1 MSYRNI
7 IADNCK
13 NHSVVS
19 WWPRFAYHYTDIT
32 NAVNILSSGF
42 IYSRLNAQ
50 QSGVMKNDNASRQV
64 IDVTNFDTVSSVR
77 FYFRPMTPTQYY
89 NEGYKHYQLRYDN
102 DTNANTPVPV
112 FFLFDLEKILSK
124 NGVKFSERGQAGNG
138 SELFEGEEAFSKLNF
153 DNIYSVGGQ
162 NIEEVKSYR
171 HAEINYPGKIEIA
184 EYISFILCRNEIEK
198 TSLLNMLRKTNPKQF
213 ALYRNLIK
221 VCKQDMFLKN
231 GLFITDCR
239 YYNRGIVIKFADTYN
254 KKYYTS
260 RQKAKNSVKKLTP
273 VKLMLTV
280 EWFNARR
287 IVEQKQIS
295 TEIDYEEAKPVN
307 LNGLIGAKEATSIS
321 IKVEIDGNT
330 MCYIEQPIDS
340 SVIIR

>member
-198 TSLLNMLRKTNPKQF
+198 TSLLNMLRKTNPKQCF
-213 ALYRNLIK
+213 
-221 VCKQDMFLKN
+221 
-231 GLFITDCR
+231 
-239 YYNRGIVIKFADTYN
+239 
-254 KKYYTS
+254 
-260 RQKAKNSVKKLTP
+260 
-273 VKLMLTV
+273 
-280 EWFNARR
+280 
-287 IVEQKQIS
+287 
-295 TEIDYEEAKPVN
+295 
-307 LNGLIGAKEATSIS
+307 
-321 IKVEIDGNT
+321 
-330 MCYIEQPIDS
+330 
-340 SVIIR
+340 

>member
-171 HAEINYPGKIEIA
+171 HAEINYPGKIE
-184 EYISFILCRNEIEK
+184 F
-198 TSLLNMLRKTNPKQF
+198 
-213 ALYRNLIK
+213 
-221 VCKQDMFLKN
+221 
-231 GLFITDCR
+231 
-239 YYNRGIVIKFADTYN
+239 
-254 KKYYTS
+254 
-260 RQKAKNSVKKLTP
+260 
-273 VKLMLTV
+273 
-280 EWFNARR
+280 
-287 IVEQKQIS
+287 
-295 TEIDYEEAKPVN
+295 
-307 LNGLIGAKEATSIS
+307 
-321 IKVEIDGNT
+321 
-330 MCYIEQPIDS
+330 
-340 SVIIR
+340 